1 MRVIVYLHANIRTGA
16 NLVML
21 RHAGHLARRGHDVLV
36 VFKHRFFDRALD
48 DPRLAALFL
57 DELDEGARAADAV
70 LTNFTENV
78 YDFPEFPARVHGMFR
93 HGDERRVYNQ
103 LYDTHVFDCLIDM
116 PFREKLH
123 WWAVNDTLAAPVRA
137 AGGVC
142 WVLPNGV
149 DVARFAA
156 AQSSLPPATGLRV
169 LVEGPVASAFKR
181 VEPTIAML
189 RQIDGIEIVHMA
201 ADDSR
206 PREPV
211 AHALGAVAHDDVAA
225 VYAGC
230 DLIVKLSDGIESF
243 SLPVL
248 EQFAAGG
255 TAVISAFPGHEQ
267 YVVDGGNALVVD
279 LASPFAKAREAV
291 LALRDDPARL
301 ARLRAAARETVAR
314 FDWQDV
320 CDRFADQLEQAVGGS
335 PALPARL
342 ALLES
347 YRPCYQETLAR
358 WAQSRDPA
366 PPSPPP
372 PAAESPRR
380 SWLSTQFRRK

>member
-1 MRVIVYLHANIRTGA
+1 MRILLYLHANIRSGA

-57 DELDEGARAADAV
+57 DELDESARAADAV

-78 YDFPEFPARVHGMFR
+78 YDFPDFPARLHGMFR

-123 WWAVNDTLAAPVRA
+123 WWAVNDTLAAPVLAVGA
-137 AGGVC
+137 AC
-142 WVLPNGV
+142 QVLPNGV
-149 DVARFAA
+149 DVAHFAA
-156 AQSSLPPATGLRV
+156 AQSSLPPAKGLRV
-169 LVEGPVASAFKR
+169 LVEGPVDSAFKR
-181 VEPTIAML
+181 VEATIAML
-189 RQIDGIEIVHMA
+189 HEIDGIEIVHMA
-201 ADDSR
+201 ADGSR
-206 PREPV
+206 PCGPV
-211 AHALGAVAHDDVAA
+211 AHALGAVPHDAAAA

-255 TAVISAFPGHEQ
+255 AAVISAFPGHEQ
-267 YVVDGGNALVVD
+267 YVVHDGNALVVD
-279 LASPFAKAREAV
+279 LDSPFAAARNAV
-291 LALRDDPARL
+291 LALRGDPHRNPSADRP
-301 ARLRAAARETVAR
+301 AGRSERTV
-314 FDWQDV
+314 
-320 CDRFADQLEQAVGGS
+320 
-335 PALPARL
+335 
-342 ALLES
+342 
-347 YRPCYQETLAR
+347 
-358 WAQSRDPA
+358 
-366 PPSPPP
+366 
-372 PAAESPRR
+372 
-380 SWLSTQFRRK
+380 